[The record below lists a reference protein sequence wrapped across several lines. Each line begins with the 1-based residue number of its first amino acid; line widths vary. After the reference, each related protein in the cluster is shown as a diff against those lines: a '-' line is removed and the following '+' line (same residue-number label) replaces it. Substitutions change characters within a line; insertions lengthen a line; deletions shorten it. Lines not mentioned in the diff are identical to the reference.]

1 MSYEVAMSQLEEMR
15 SRFDSGFSS
24 SDKAVIETL
33 YSEICGKR
41 VRNTGCKDC
50 WRDAYIEVRRKLK
63 ILGTMPKKPNYV
75 LKAGVVLQEPGV
87 NKFYTLGNCPDEVA
101 ERYLAKF
108 PQFINQFETYPL
120 DYESR
125 VKARLEG
132 TVVAPTY
139 DELKAIADKLSGEAE
154 AKEGFINTLTE
165 QVNTQKADLEAAQ
178 EEADAL
184 RQEVVNA
191 NEQLDKCK
199 AEAQKEVANLNKE
212 NADLKAEVE
221 RLTKELEKAL
231 KAKANKAAAA
241 KDATT
246 ENATQEEGK

>member
-41 VRNTGCKDC
+41 VKNTGCRDC
-50 WRDAYIEVRRKLK
+50 WRDAFIEVRSKLK
-63 ILGTMPKKPNYV
+63 RLGTMPKNPNYV

-125 VKARLEG
+125 VKARMEG

-139 DELKAIADKLSGEAE
+139 DELKAVAEKLSGEAE
-154 AKEGFINTLTE
+154 AKDGFIDTLTE
-165 QVNTQKADLEAAQ
+165 QTNTLKADLEASQ

-184 RQEVVNA
+184 RQEVAKV

-199 AEAQKEVANLNKE
+199 AEAQKEVADLNKE

-231 KAKANKAAAA
+231 KAKANKATAA
-241 KDATT
+241 KDAAT
-246 ENATQEEGK
+246 ETTQEEGK